1 MVSYSNYKRHLKNA
15 HPSIN
20 HEDFVTED
28 EQPKYLGHQVD
39 EDDLDQNNVVG
50 EREKEDYVE
59 CHICGDHILRNFLDR
74 HLKMNHNEVLGGN
87 NNLNTENSREN
98 DDDDIQV
105 INNGGG
111 AGNGSSGKHN
121 VDVKMRDCPVCEV
134 KMRIEGIVKHCK
146 LKHKMNFKWCRPCEK
161 YILKKQFKTHIQ
173 SGEHK
178 TQVNE
183 GEKHSSH
190 EDGEDEDDLDE
201 VQSSTDLDQQSDNA
215 KVESTV

>member
-1 MVSYSNYKRHLKNA
+1 M
-15 HPSIN
+15 
-20 HEDFVTED
+20 
-28 EQPKYLGHQVD
+28 
-39 EDDLDQNNVVG
+39 
-50 EREKEDYVE
+50 ERGEKEDYVE

-74 HLKMNHNEVLGGN
+74 HLKMNHHNEVVNMLGGGN
-87 NNLNTENSREN
+87 NNLTDENFREN
-98 DDDDIQV
+98 DIQ
-105 INNGGG
+105 ILNNGGG
-111 AGNGSSGKHN
+111 NGTGNGTGKN
-121 VDVKMRDCPVCEV
+121 NIVDVKMRDCPVCQV

-173 SGEHK
+173 SGENK

-201 VQSSTDLDQQSDNA
+201 VQSSSTDLDQNHSDNNA
-215 KVESTV
+215 KAESSTV